1 VVDRVILNPTVYQ
14 SFRER
19 YQIDDPTARPVPRFT
34 LGLLYPVITAYIL
47 TRPKIMALYK
57 QEEEE

>member
-1 VVDRVILNPTVYQ
+1 MHRPRSITVIGVIGFLWGLSGTIGGVG
-14 SFRER
+14 
-19 YQIDDPTARPVPRFT
+19 
-34 LGLLYPVITAYIL
+34 GLLILIL